1 MNILMKVADVSNEI
15 RPFSVSMPWINCLCT
30 EFSIQYDLEKLVGI
44 PPTPFMNMKMISMAS
59 SQIGFIKFVLIPL
72 YEAFRQL
79 FPVAETQ
86 LLAPIRGSL
95 AYWLAVEDEMSK
107 QKKRHDTVTQLD
119 AMLSE
124 LRSYDLTP
132 SNIMLHL
139 HKY

>member
-1 MNILMKVADVSNEI
+1 MNILMKTADVSNEV
-15 RPFSVSMPWINCLCT
+15 RPFDVSMPWINCLCT
-30 EFSIQYDLEKLVGI
+30 EFSNQYDLEKLVGI
-44 PPTPFMNMKMISMAS
+44 PPTPFMNMKQISKAS

-72 YEAFRQL
+72 YDAFHQL
-79 FPVAETQ
+79 FPVTDIH

-95 AYWLAVEDEMSK
+95 TYWLAVEDEMSK
-107 QKKRHDTVTQLD
+107 KKQRHDTVTQLD
-119 AMLSE
+119 AMISE